1 MKKYLIVKEGLGVKS
16 ITCEV
21 SDREYAEV
29 LAKRLNGISKAGGSA
44 MKYDVYELIKD

>member
-16 ITCEV
+16 ITCEA

-29 LAKRLNGISKAGGSA
+29 LAKRLNGISKASLSA
-44 MKYDVYELIKD
+44 MKYNVYELIKD

>member
-21 SDREYAEV
+21 SDRENAEI
-29 LAKRLNGISKAGGSA
+29 LAKRLNGISKASGSA
-44 MKYDVYELIKD
+44 MKYYVYELTED